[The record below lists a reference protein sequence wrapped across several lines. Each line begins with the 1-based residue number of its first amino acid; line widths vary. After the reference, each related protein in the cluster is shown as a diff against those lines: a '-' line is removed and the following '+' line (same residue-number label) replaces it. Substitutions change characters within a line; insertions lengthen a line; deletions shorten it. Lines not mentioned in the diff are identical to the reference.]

1 MIGKTVGHY
10 RLTAK
15 LGAGGMGLVFLAE
28 DTRLER
34 KAAIKFLPAEMAADP
49 ERRQRFLNE
58 ARAAS
63 ALNHPHVCVVYDV
76 GETPDGLPFIA
87 MEFVEGQSLDAL
99 VKQAPLEISK
109 IVEIAIQVAD
119 ALDAAHNRRIVHRDI
134 KPANISLNERGQVKV
149 LDFGLA
155 KRLPPGIDALGV
167 TQDFQQTRE
176 GQVVGSPGYMSPE
189 QALGKD
195 LDHRTDIFSLGVV
208 LYELVTGQRPFT
220 GSHFAEIV
228 NKIVNAQPPAI
239 ARLNYN
245 VPPEFERITLKCL
258 QKQPDR
264 RYQSAREL
272 MVDLRNLAR
281 ELEQGAGTDGPALVS
296 RVMHTQTFAAPA
308 APEPLSL
315 EQLKKS
321 DVLLS
326 YAAIDDQPLFEGR
339 PGWVSQLHRNLEV
352 RVEQLSG
359 EKIAIARLPES
370 AVSKVVEGELL
381 EHLPQAT
388 AMISVVSPPFVKSD
402 ICRKKVER
410 FWRGAEQSGG
420 AWVNDKARLLKV
432 LKTAVPPAEIPH
444 PLADIFSPLF
454 GFEFFELDPETGRV
468 REFDETFGPLLKQ
481 RFFER
486 VYDLAY
492 DTCQLL
498 RTFRQVRAQ
507 GTVAAEPDTNRQW
520 VYLATTTSDVQ
531 DERDRIRRELLER
544 GHRVLPDGPLP
555 MLSRDVQVAV
565 GQCLEKCTIAIHLL
579 GRRYGVTP
587 EDSSESLPAL
597 QLRLSAEL
605 FQKGDATP
613 KTQESRPPFGTGERP
628 ALQRLVWLAGAG
640 EIADERQR
648 EFVQRVQLDPA
659 LHHRAEIIEGNLNLL
674 KKDLIR
680 RLSPPEERPKQAAP
694 SRAAGG
700 PPKLYLICDPKD
712 EPQVEALEDYLF
724 DQGLEVSLPA
734 FDGADADA
742 AALHQENL
750 RTCDAVLVYYGA
762 APKAW
767 VDIKL
772 RELLKAAGYGRER
785 PIAVQ
790 GVYVAPP
797 HDHRKERY
805 RSHQAGVIR
814 QPDEFAPGPELEAF
828 VGQVK
833 GACT

>member
-1 MIGKTVGHY
+1 MIGKTVGNY
-10 RLTAK
+10 RVTAK

-28 DTRLER
+28 DTRLDR
-34 KAAIKFLPAEMAADP
+34 KAAIKFLPADMAADP

-63 ALNHPHVCVVYDV
+63 ALNHPHVCVIYDV

-99 VKQAPLEISK
+99 VKPGPLEVSQ
-109 IVEIAIQVAD
+109 VVAIAVQVAD
-119 ALDAAHNRRIVHRDI
+119 ALDAAHGRRIVHRDI
-134 KPANISLNERGQVKV
+134 KPANITLNERGQVKV

-155 KRLPPGIDALGV
+155 KRLPTGTDWQGV
-167 TQDFQQTRE
+167 TQDMQQTQQ
-176 GQVVGSPGYMSPE
+176 GQVLGTPSYMSPE

-195 LDHRTDIFSLGVV
+195 VDHRSDIFSLGVV
-208 LYELVTGQRPFT
+208 LYELTTGQRPFA
-220 GSHFAEIV
+220 GSNFAEVI
-228 NKIVNAQPPAI
+228 NKIVNAQPGAI
-239 ARLNYN
+239 ARLNYD
-245 VPPEFERITLKCL
+245 VPLELERITLKCL

-281 ELEQGAGTDGPALVS
+281 ELERGAGTGEPALVS
-296 RVMHTQTFAAPA
+296 RVMHTQISAGPTAA
-308 APEPLSL
+308 EPLSL

-321 DVLLS
+321 DVLLN

-359 EKIAIARLPES
+359 EKVAITRLPES
-370 AVSKVVEGELL
+370 SVSPAVEGELL
-381 EHLPQAT
+381 EQLPQAK
-388 AMISVVSPPFVKSD
+388 AMISVVSPPFIKSD
-402 ICRKKVER
+402 ICRKEVER
-410 FWRGAEQSGG
+410 FWRGAEQSGS

-432 LKTAVPPAEIPH
+432 LKTAVTAAEIPR

-486 VYDLAY
+486 IYDLAY

-498 RTFRQVRAQ
+498 RSLQQVSARGAAAQ
-507 GTVAAEPDTNRQW
+507 EPDPNRRW

-544 GHRVLPDGPLP
+544 GHRVLPEGPLP
-555 MLSRDVQVAV
+555 MLSRDVEATVR
-565 GQCLEKCTIAIHLL
+565 QCLEKCTLAVHLL
-579 GRRYGVTP
+579 GRHYGVTP
-587 EDSSESLPAL
+587 EDSSESVPAV
-597 QLRLSAEL
+597 QLRLTAE
-605 FQKGDATP
+605 QTR
-613 KTQESRPPFGTGERP
+613 RPE
-628 ALQRLVWLAGAG
+628 LQRLIWLAGAG
-640 EIADERQR
+640 EIGDERQR
-648 EFVQRVQLDPA
+648 LLIRRVQEDSA
-659 LHHRAEIIEGNLNLL
+659 LQHRAEVIEGNLNLL

-680 RLSPPEERPKQAAP
+680 RLSPEEKPKAAAAP
-694 SRAAGG
+694 RAAGG
-700 PPKLYLICDPKD
+700 PPKLYLVCDPKD

-750 RTCDAVLVYYGA
+750 RTCDAVLVYYGS

-785 PIAVQ
+785 PITVQ
-790 GVYVAPP
+790 AVYVAPP

-814 QPDEFAPGPELEAF
+814 QPDGFAPGPELEAF
-828 VGQVK
+828 VRGVK
-833 GACT
+833 EACA